1 MWLVLNTWDV
11 SYSYVIKVILAEHLG
26 TFILEFL
33 RMWLCECQWIK
44 SIYLELLKIN
54 INLLFQKVLLQYFP
68 SGDTASNTSYT
79 IFQVC
84 YDMML
89 SFVLVLCLVSDVTIK
104 EGH

>member
-1 MWLVLNTWDV
+1 MD
-11 SYSYVIKVILAEHLG
+11 
-26 TFILEFL
+26 
-33 RMWLCECQWIK
+33 
-44 SIYLELLKIN
+44 KIN
-54 INLLFQKVLLQYFP
+54 LFRASENKYQLTLPEVLLQYFP